1 MAKIFRKSGKYT
13 LDLTHEVMSQY
24 YADLLDQ
31 DLSIDFVDAFDTSGK
46 PAVTVHGV
54 PASAC
59 IRVMPLKDRAMGRG
73 DVEITF
79 DGYLFDRMTENQKKA
94 LIDHELYHLE
104 TKRNKDG
111 EIKRDDLG
119 RVEYKLRPHDRE
131 FGWFDSIARRWG
143 KDSHEYQQAIT
154 MVNDPDFVRIY
165 LTDETQK
172 DNSHL
177 NIPSQKE
184 IQNIN

>member
-1 MAKIFRKSGKYT
+1 MPKMYRKSGRYT
-13 LDLTHEVMSQY
+13 SDLLMEVMKIHY
-24 YADLLDQ
+24 TDLIEQELIT
-31 DLSIDFVDAFDTSGK
+31 DLIDAFDSSGG

-54 PASAC
+54 PAFAS

-79 DGYLFDRMTENQKKA
+79 DGYLFDNMTDNQKKA

-131 FGWFDSIARRWG
+131 FGWFDAIARRWG
-143 KDSHEYQQAIT
+143 KDSVEYQQAVA
-154 MVNDPDFVRIY
+154 MVKDPDFVRIY
-165 LTDETQK
+165 LEDRESN
-172 DNSHL
+172 D
-177 NIPSQKE
+177 IPSVNE
-184 IQNIN
+184 INNIR